1 MITVDKLLIKL
12 LALADTDLRLV
23 PRRDL
28 KVLKSLLKI
37 ITGPNFI
44 TENQG
49 RLLVKILRENS
60 DKISGMKTEI
70 LENIEFPTWSKNFRP
85 VDKTKKL
92 YISTVNDGD
101 LKLVIEFAFSSTI
114 RKALTNLN
122 REISGLTQN
131 SNGKLY
137 YADLAERNIVT
148 LFELLEPLDF
158 DIEEKIHDFY
168 RTIKSW
174 SENEVKNQYF
184 LENFDHSNF
193 QKSITQDLGIDTPID
208 RNIIVDRSKRY
219 HYFLENFE
227 KNPENLTE
235 KLAYRQN
242 TKIWINK
249 NDHSLDEV
257 FSSLVKLKRLPT
269 LVIFNQ
275 TDHKK
280 YMEDLMLLSQ
290 SLEKNGIV
298 TGVGIYFRL
307 PNDDTGSDFNKF
319 IAEKQYNCQLDENT
333 KIVGVQSGK
342 IPKFFLKNSWSPMS
356 IISVGGF
363 LKQTKTAVYSSKSD
377 LVITWT
383 EQQPII
389 ETRTQWA

>member
-12 LALADTDLRLV
+12 LALPENNLRLV

-37 ITGPNFI
+37 IIGPNFI

-49 RLLVKILRENS
+49 RLLIKILKENS
-60 DKISGMKTEI
+60 DKISEMKTEI
-70 LENIEFPTWSKNFRP
+70 LENIEFPVWSKNFRP

-92 YISTVNDGD
+92 YMSTGSDGD
-101 LKLVIEFAFSSTI
+101 QKLIIEFAFSSTI
-114 RKALTNLN
+114 RKGLTNN
-122 REISGLTQN
+122 SRKISGLTQH

-137 YADLAERNIVT
+137 LADLTEENIVI
-148 LFELLEPLDF
+148 LFELLEPMDF
-158 DIEEKIHDFY
+158 DIEEKIQDFY

-174 SENEVKNQYF
+174 SENEVKNQFF
-184 LENFDHSNF
+184 LENFDHINF
-193 QKSITQDLGIDTPID
+193 QKSITNDLGIDTPID
-208 RNIIVDRSKRY
+208 QNIIVDRSKRY
-219 HYFLENFE
+219 HYFLENSE

-235 KLAYRQN
+235 KIAYRKN
-242 TKIWINK
+242 AKVWINK
-249 NDHSLDEV
+249 NDHSLDEI
-257 FSSLVKLKRLPT
+257 FSSLIKLKRLPT
-269 LVIFNQ
+269 LIIFNQ

-280 YMEDLMLLSQ
+280 CMEDLVLLNE
-290 SLEKNGIV
+290 SLEKNGIF
-298 TGVGIYFRL
+298 TGIGIYFRL
-307 PNDDTGSDFNKF
+307 PNDEVGSDFNKF
-319 IAEKQYNCQLDENT
+319 ISEKQYNCQLDNQT

-356 IISVGGF
+356 IISVSGF
-363 LKQTKTAVYSSKSD
+363 LKQTKTAVYSNKSD

-389 ETRTQWA
+389 ETRPQWG

>member
-1 MITVDKLLIKL
+1 MITVDKILIKL
-12 LALADTDLRLV
+12 LTLSDAELRLV

-37 ITGPNFI
+37 VTGPNFI

-49 RLLVKILRENS
+49 RLLIKILRENS
-60 DKISGMKTEI
+60 DKISSMKTEI
-70 LENIEFPTWSKNFRP
+70 LENIEFPTWSKNFRA
-85 VDKTKKL
+85 VDKTKKF
-92 YISTVNDGD
+92 YISTTGDGD
-101 LKLVIEFAFSSTI
+101 LKLVIEFAFSSSI
-114 RKALTNLN
+114 RKALTSIN

-137 YADLAERNIVT
+137 YADLAEKNIVT

-158 DIEEKIHDFY
+158 DIEEKIQDFY

-184 LENFDHSNF
+184 LENFEHTNF

-235 KLAYRQN
+235 KIAYRQN

-249 NDHSLDEV
+249 NDHSLDEI
-257 FSSLVKLKRLPT
+257 FLSLTKLKRLPT
-269 LVIFNQ
+269 LIIFNQ

-280 YMEDLMLLSQ
+280 YMEDLVLLSQ
-290 SLEKNGIV
+290 SLEKNGIF
-298 TGVGIYFRL
+298 TGIGIYFRL
-307 PNDDTGSDFNKF
+307 PNDETGSDFNKF
-319 IAEKQYNCQLDENT
+319 IAEKQYNCQLDEHT

-389 ETRTQWA
+389 ETRAQWA